1 MYAQVKNKS
10 QRKPMTRSS
19 PLPVQRVPLW
29 RYVNGITHLVLLSDT
44 GSLFDGTQV
53 GTLFGNEKIE
63 VDGSQ
68 CMRSRRGPNQE
79 ITSYREHDRMSPAQY
94 LWIRVL
100 SVNDKDYSSRPIY
113 VRWDVLTRAPSAG
126 EPVLSNAPS
135 LGINYTAPQPA
146 SFTPGSRMPERIAY
160 ELSVGARSMNRIAR
174 GYNSY
179 DSSKGATPHIAAMEK
194 ENTIYIA
201 GNTGDQ
207 FSFAEFPSL
216 LEGLKAHLLS
226 QEDADAKKYYNLKKH
241 NTFINNFNSQISDS
255 RLREANIP
263 DAAQSPE
270 EIYQA
275 LKEAYKIIK
284 SNREVLEGDGQRYT
298 AGDNYKKRM
307 CENMK
312 RCIQNVALAVKMY
325 LKLYLQSVGQYHP
338 NIGGSLMDAEK
349 TFLAAGSPV
358 NVGTKYLTDTFKAS
372 YKPGSESH
380 QHGEM
385 LLLDILYFSM
395 DERTLENRA
404 RLRQIFIGGSLLDCL
419 FCHWSH
425 ALFNKY
431 VGPVLGIQV
440 VTSGTHGNVPTKV
453 WRVPLW
459 MRAERRENK
468 MALEELKRKIL
479 DLRGWVFCEESF
491 LFKFSDGKAQHVL
504 ADTAPDDSDSDIE

>member
-29 RYVNGITHLVLLSDT
+29 RYVNGITHLVRLSGT
-44 GSLFDGTQV
+44 GSLFDGTQI
-53 GTLFGNEKIE
+53 GTLFDNEKIE
-63 VDGSQ
+63 VDDSQ

-79 ITSYREHDRMSPAQY
+79 IKSYREHDRMSQAQY
-94 LWIRVL
+94 IWIRVL
-100 SVNDKDYSSRPIY
+100 RVDNRDYRDQPIY
-113 VRWDVLTRAPSAG
+113 VRRDVLMRAPSAG

-135 LGINYTAPQPA
+135 LDIKYTAPQPA

-241 NTFINNFNSQISDS
+241 NIFINNFNRQISDS
-255 RLREANIP
+255 QLQEVSIP

-270 EIYQA
+270 EIYRA
-275 LKEAYKIIK
+275 LKETYEIIK

-298 AGDNYKKRM
+298 AENGNKKIY
-307 CENMK
+307 ENTK

-338 NIGGSLMDAEK
+338 DIQDQLMDAEK
-349 TFLAAGSPV
+349 TFLAAGSPF
-358 NVGTKYLTDTFKAS
+358 NVDTKFLSDTFPVS
-372 YKPGSESH
+372 YESGSESH

-385 LLLDILYFSM
+385 LLLDTLFFSM
-395 DERTLENRA
+395 HKRNLENRA

-440 VTSGTHGNVPTKV
+440 VTSGTHGNVPPKV

-459 MRAERRENK
+459 MRAEQSESK
-468 MALEELKRKIL
+468 SALKELKRKIRL
-479 DLRGWVFCEESF
+479 LHGWIFQKKSF
-491 LFKFSDGKAQHVL
+491 LFEFRDGKDQHVL

>member
-10 QRKPMTRSS
+10 QKKPMTRSS
-19 PLPVQRVPLW
+19 SLPVQRVRLPC
-29 RYVNGITHLVLLSDT
+29 YVNGITHLVLLSDT

-113 VRWDVLTRAPSAG
+113 VRQDVLMRKPSVG
-126 EPVLSNAPS
+126 VPVLSHAPS
-135 LGINYTAPQPA
+135 LDINYTEPA

-216 LEGLKAHLLS
+216 LEGLMAHLLS

-275 LKEAYKIIK
+275 LKEAYEIIK

-298 AGDNYKKRM
+298 AENGNKKIY
-307 CENMK
+307 ENTK

-338 NIGGSLMDAEK
+338 DIQDPLMDAEK

-358 NVGTKYLTDTFKAS
+358 NVGTKYLSDTFQDS
-372 YKPGSESH
+372 YKPKPGSESH

-385 LLLDILYFSM
+385 LLLDTLYFSM
-395 DERTLENRA
+395 HERTLENRA

-479 DLRGWVFCEESF
+479 DLRGWVFREASF
-491 LFKFSDGKAQHVL
+491 LFKFSGGKAQHVL